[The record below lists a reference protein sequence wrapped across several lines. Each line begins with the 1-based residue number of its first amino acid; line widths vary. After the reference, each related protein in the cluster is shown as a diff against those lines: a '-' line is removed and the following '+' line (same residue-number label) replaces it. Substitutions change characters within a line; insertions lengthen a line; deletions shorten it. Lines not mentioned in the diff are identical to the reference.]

1 LSTKNSS
8 SAPFSQN
15 VQDLRRK
22 EEKRE
27 DKRRGVEWSGRGK
40 KRNEKGEGRKEK
52 KRSGGREER
61 KEMELV

>member
-22 EEKRE
+22 E
-27 DKRRGVEWSGRGK
+27 KRRGVEWSGRGK
-40 KRNEKGEGRKEK
+40 KRNEKGEGRRET
-52 KRSGGREER
+52 KRKGVGEER
-61 KEMELV
+61 KGKRWN